1 MTREQ
6 LDARAEE
13 LNISTRSNWK
23 DETVAEKIAEAE
35 AALAKNEGFAPSAV
49 AGVEPQ
55 GAAEGAASDHADT
68 TPEGGTDAA
77 GPVQGAGQS
86 AAPTIPQD
94 DPVTITVTGPKK
106 GRWRA
111 GRHFTPAPLTIPLAD
126 LSDDEIA
133 MLTDDPKLVVSGLPQ
148 D

>member
-1 MTREQ
+1 MTREE

-35 AALAKNEGFAPSAV
+35 AALAAKATGEDTAPATGEDTAPATGEDTAP
-49 AGVEPQ
+49 AGLAMIGPEP
-55 GAAEGAASDHADT
+55 
-68 TPEGGTDAA
+68 
-77 GPVQGAGQS
+77 VMI
-86 AAPTIPQD
+86 TI
-94 DPVTITVTGPKK
+94 TGPKR

-111 GRHFTPAPLTIPLAD
+111 GRHFTPAPVQIPLAD
-126 LSDDEIA
+126 LSDDEIE
-133 MLTDDPKLVVSGLPQ
+133 MLRDDPKLSVAGLPG

>member
-13 LNISTRSNWK
+13 LGISTRSNWK

-35 AALAKNEGFAPSAV
+35 AALAKDEGFAPSAD
-49 AGVEPQ
+49 AGGEPL
-55 GAAEGAASDHADT
+55 GAAEGAAPILPT
-68 TPEGGTDAA
+68 TPPIVQPAIQTQPE
-77 GPVQGAGQS
+77 PVM
-86 AAPTIPQD
+86 
-94 DPVTITVTGPKK
+94 ITVTGPKK

-111 GRHFTPAPLTIPLAD
+111 GRHFTPAPLAIPLAD